1 VCEHYDW
8 FRSLKVPS
16 HPQIISVGTLMGTL
30 GVDEWKR
37 RAKVAQL
44 LNDVG
49 VKTETVVPPPMAIE
63 RKAARLNPKIKR
75 MSRQQIQKK
84 ARLWQD
90 ALVAKL
96 AAEEE
101 GRKAAAR
108 AKSKAEA
115 EASRATKA
123 GLALPPKVGAKAPLA
138 KAAATAKAQRPTGRA
153 AATKAAAKHLLRA
166 KASVVAS
173 RSKTR
178 PKGRGPKRRDRG
190 KATPKARPARSGS
203 AKKKTSAPKRRR

>member
-1 VCEHYDW
+1 MDAPVATPPEHLISACGIDCTACEVFQATKNNDEELRRTLAAKFSKLWGKPVRPSQIECHGCKGRLDQHFEADCRLLVCATERGYAHCFQCPDYGVCEHYDW

-84 ARLWQD
+84 A
-90 ALVAKL
+90 A
-96 AAEEE
+96 
-101 GRKAAAR
+101 
-108 AKSKAEA
+108 
-115 EASRATKA
+115 
-123 GLALPPKVGAKAPLA
+123 
-138 KAAATAKAQRPTGRA
+138 
-153 AATKAAAKHLLRA
+153 
-166 KASVVAS
+166 
-173 RSKTR
+173 
-178 PKGRGPKRRDRG
+178 
-190 KATPKARPARSGS
+190 
-203 AKKKTSAPKRRR
+203 